1 MMQNPYLELEDWAFY
16 KHNFIE
22 SNPHEG
28 HKGSKMVWGEKGS
41 FALLTSITSLIY
53 HHLFLSNLHVY
64 LLMIQKKKMGQE
76 IKAQTLNSKCTYR
89 SLFHLLAQILQM
101 EDLIF
106 ILTIF
111 RSNTIQAWVPR
122 CQFTTNSTYLTVDFY
137 SSHFRESDKCRDKY
151 MLN

>member
-1 MMQNPYLELEDWAFY
+1 MRDTRKQDGMRREGILCSSPFY
-16 KHNFIE
+16 YFFDI
-22 SNPHEG
+22 SP
-28 HKGSKMVWGEKGS
+28 S
-41 FALLTSITSLIY
+41 LL
-53 HHLFLSNLHVY
+53 HLFLSNLHVY
-64 LLMIQKKKMGQE
+64 LLMIQKKRGGQE
-76 IKAQTLNSKCTYR
+76 IKAQTLNSKCPYR

-137 SSHFRESDKCRDKY
+137 SSNFRESDKCRDKY

>member
-28 HKGSKMVWGEKGS
+28 HKRNKMVWGDTGS
-41 FALLTSITSLIY
+41 FALLPSVTSLTD
-53 HHLFLSNLHVY
+53 HHLHLFLSNLLVY

-76 IKAQTLNSKCTYR
+76 KKAQTLNSKCTYR

-137 SSHFRESDKCRDKY
+137 SSNSRDSDK
-151 MLN
+151 